1 MAEDRWERLGAATGI
16 VFVVLAV
23 AGLLFV
29 SFPPEPG
36 APAEEIVA
44 YSIENRD
51 GLLIQSY
58 LFGLAG
64 IFFLWFLGSLRAYL
78 RQAEGDTGRL
88 SGVAFGAG
96 IATFAAFGTGTGI
109 ASAVAYSI
117 AGQADPDVTA
127 ALSRVVALAI
137 TGTAFPLIV
146 LLASTALVGG
156 RTKTLPR
163 WHGLFGWGLVAVA
176 LIASLATFF
185 SEGWLAP
192 GGLYGYVLFGL
203 FLLWFLGAS
212 IHLTLRAGRPAP
224 S

>member
-16 VFVVLAV
+16 VFVVLAA

-29 SFPPEPG
+29 STPPEAG
-36 APAEEIVA
+36 APTEEIVA
-44 YSIENRD
+44 YSTENRD

-88 SGVAFGAG
+88 SAVAFGAG

-163 WHGLFGWGLVAVA
+163 WHGLFAWGLVAVA
-176 LIASLATFF
+176 LVASLATFF